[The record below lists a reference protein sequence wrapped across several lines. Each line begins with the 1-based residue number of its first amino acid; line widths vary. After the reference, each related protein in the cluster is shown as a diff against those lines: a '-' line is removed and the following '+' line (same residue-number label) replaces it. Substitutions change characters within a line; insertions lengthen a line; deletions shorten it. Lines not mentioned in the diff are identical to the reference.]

1 MLYDFPLG
9 GGEPTTATTTMPATT
24 TTPANTNTP
33 ASTDGQSL
41 PAKESEFHRWSNK
54 DSDELLLEVER
65 VLAKLDANKNMK
77 RERDTPT
84 HQ

>member
-9 GGEPTTATTTMPATT
+9 GGELTTATT
-24 TTPANTNTP
+24 TTPATTNTP
-33 ASTDGQSL
+33 ASTDGQSS